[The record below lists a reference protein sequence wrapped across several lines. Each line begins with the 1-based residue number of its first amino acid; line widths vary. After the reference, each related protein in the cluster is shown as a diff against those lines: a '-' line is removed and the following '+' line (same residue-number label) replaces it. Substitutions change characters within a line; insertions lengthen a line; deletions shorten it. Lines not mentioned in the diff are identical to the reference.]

1 MPFQKCLVNNR
12 YECRSFS
19 SSLYENKS
27 TAKSKKQKKTKSAN
41 KLIGGRS
48 SEQNI
53 YVNLI
58 KTSRQSQI
66 NPV

>member
-1 MPFQKCLVNNR
+1 MNVDHSVVHCTKTKVQRKAR
-12 YECRSFS
+12 
-19 SSLYENKS
+19 NK
-27 TAKSKKQKKTKSAN
+27 KKSAN

-58 KTSRQSQI
+58 KTSRRSQI